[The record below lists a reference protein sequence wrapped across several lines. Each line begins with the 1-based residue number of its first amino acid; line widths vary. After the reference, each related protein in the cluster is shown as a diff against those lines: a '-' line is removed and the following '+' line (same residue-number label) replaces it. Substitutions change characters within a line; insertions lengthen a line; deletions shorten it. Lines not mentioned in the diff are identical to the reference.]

1 MILQD
6 CQMLGPGKYPIV
18 YLYTKVP
25 SVQHLTG
32 DVRVNP
38 VRLAGR
44 SGRSLPQT
52 VSYRNIV
59 YLL

>member
-1 MILQD
+1 
-6 CQMLGPGKYPIV
+6 MLGPGKYPIV

-32 DVRVNP
+32 DVRVDP

-59 YLL
+59 YLP